1 MTLTKNELYSNSE
14 NWILINGEVY
24 AINYTVNLGQFFE
37 FLGIKHTGLITEYNQ
52 VILKPDLSKK
62 IFLNPFDQIEFVT
75 IVGGG

>member
-24 AINYTVNLGQFFE
+24 AINYTVNFGQFFE

-52 VILKPDLSKK
+52 IILKPDLSTK
-62 IFLNPFDQIEFVT
+62 IFLNHFDQIEFVT

>member
-1 MTLTKNELYSNSE
+1 MTFMKNELYSNSE

-37 FLGIKHTGLITEYNQ
+37 FLGIKNTGLITEYNQ
-52 VILKPDLSKK
+52 VILKSDLSTK